1 MNITFITSLYFAD
14 LKSKCLQIFLIS
26 QVLLQKQPPEVFCK
40 KTCIQKSLKIH
51 RKKLK
56 PPTLSKKRLWH
67 ECFPKNFAKF
77 LKTLFLQNPPD
88 GCFCSYSALLL
99 MLLLSQNI
107 KAQFIKIV
115 TFVFCQLLCYLPWVR
130 SVALKTAVAI
140 IRYVQKNRKKQLL
153 LKFLENG
160 FKNSCKS
167 HLCREKQTKDKGLE
181 K

>member
-77 LKTLFLQNPPD
+77 LRTLFLQNPPD

-115 TFVFCQLLCYLPWVR
+115 TFVILL
-130 SVALKTAVAI
+130 VALLSTMGSQRCSENCCSNHK
-140 IRYVQKNRKKQLL
+140 IR
-153 LKFLENG
+153 
-160 FKNSCKS
+160 S
-167 HLCREKQTKDKGLE
+167 EKQKKIVAS
-181 K
+181 KIPRKRI